1 MAGWYGTYSVIVC
14 YGGGYSWCCSE
25 WAWRT
30 LTRMSVPR
38 TRPEPNPNPTR
49 TRLEHDPY
57 PIQTRPELDFSFAT
71 ALMLWWFKLELASS
85 CCCLTFTIHWRDD
98 AYPNTNSF
106 WRKGEENY
114 RNNKSTQHDEALQGR
129 KSSMGSLIEHENGS
143 GRSSQFFSSEK
154 PHIYINFNILEIGIK
169 WRQTLVTTYISTLVT
184 IKSEKKFDYF
194 LILNESSFLQLENNP
209 PTQNF
214 AHFCIGTINIFAND
228 KCVLI
233 YSEHHSSKQLNLWRF
248 ILQLPLTFKI

>member
-38 TRPEPNPNPTR
+38 TRPEPNPNPNPTR

-85 CCCLTFTIHWRDD
+85 CCCCCLTFTIHWRDD

-154 PHIYINFNILEIGIK
+154 PQIYQF
-169 WRQTLVTTYISTLVT
+169 
-184 IKSEKKFDYF
+184 
-194 LILNESSFLQLENNP
+194 
-209 PTQNF
+209 
-214 AHFCIGTINIFAND
+214 
-228 KCVLI
+228 
-233 YSEHHSSKQLNLWRF
+233 
-248 ILQLPLTFKI
+248 